1 MKGKDYTKLQAQI
14 YFALEQAKAPIPKET
29 LCQNLM
35 CSPHEFDQEKKA
47 LVKAGELYHCQDGMV
62 LKEYATYD
70 QQLWH
75 LSWSLGLLE
84 TSSIHV
90 TLDKDLL
97 ELAPQALQ
105 TLIVRGKMDAN
116 QGRILNDLKNKL
128 LSAMEAP
135 KILLQTYHKIEKL
148 LNDHIES
155 KTIGDGK
162 TKLTELKDLKKY
174 KKDFED

>member
-1 MKGKDYTKLQAQI
+1 
-14 YFALEQAKAPIPKET
+14 
-29 LCQNLM
+29 
-35 CSPHEFDQEKKA
+35 
-47 LVKAGELYHCQDGMV
+47 
-62 LKEYATYD
+62 
-70 QQLWH
+70 
-75 LSWSLGLLE
+75 LLE